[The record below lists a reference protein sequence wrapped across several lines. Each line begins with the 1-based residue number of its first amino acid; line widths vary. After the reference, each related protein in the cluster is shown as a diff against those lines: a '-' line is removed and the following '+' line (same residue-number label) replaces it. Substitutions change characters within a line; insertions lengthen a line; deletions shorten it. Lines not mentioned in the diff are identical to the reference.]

1 MKQVYNKIII
11 TLIFIVLIIVFYFS
25 GITSYIN
32 LAVIQQ
38 NSVYLKNSIQNNY
51 TVAVLVFICLY
62 IVTIFFSLPFASLLT
77 LSGGFFFG
85 ITAGVLYA
93 NIGAT
98 IGATCGFLL
107 VRYLL
112 YDIIRKKYAYY
123 VQKINRAIQKNGVW
137 YLLLLRLIAFIP
149 FPIANAAIS
158 LTDVSLFDFVWTT
171 SIGIVPVS
179 LIYAYAGRQLST
191 LTSITDVFSMTV
203 LLAFIFFAFLTL
215 LPTLLK
221 RVGYGS

>member
-1 MKQVYNKIII
+1 MKQVYNKVII

>member
-1 MKQVYNKIII
+1 M
-11 TLIFIVLIIVFYFS
+11 LL
-25 GITSYIN
+25 
-32 LAVIQQ
+32 
-38 NSVYLKNSIQNNY
+38 
-51 TVAVLVFICLY
+51 
-62 IVTIFFSLPFASLLT
+62 FFSLPFASLLT